1 MATASAPQPDL
12 EAALRASYDA
22 LREVAS
28 YQLDPDLAE
37 RMQDLGERKE
47 FLSDAEHKELMA
59 LVKLAQRRTV
69 EKLRAELAL
78 QRLRAARP
86 DLAAAL

>member
-1 MATASAPQPDL
+1 MATASAPGPNV
-12 EAALRASYDA
+12 EAALRASYEA

-47 FLSDAEHKELMA
+47 FLSEAEHKELMA
-59 LVKLAQRRTV
+59 LVNLAQRRTV

-78 QRLRAARP
+78 KRIQAACP
-86 DLAAAL
+86 ELAVGP